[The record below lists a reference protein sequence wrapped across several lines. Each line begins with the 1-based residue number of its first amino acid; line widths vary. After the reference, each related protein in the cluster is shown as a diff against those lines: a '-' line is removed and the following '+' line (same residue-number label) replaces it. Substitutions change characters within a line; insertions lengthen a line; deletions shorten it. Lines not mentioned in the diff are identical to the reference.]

1 MISVPNELVVYPKK
15 KRPMGEERSLY
26 DVVEKELLGIKG
38 LVKYLQIFERDIISC
53 YPIFSPLPE
62 RKDYLYRKARDYFF
76 FAVIPS
82 IEIIKNEELKK
93 KHEKHLLRVQ
103 TLLALS
109 ERFLNNVVDGH
120 SRYIQDDLIFYAY
133 VIHEAI
139 NLLSNE
145 LSVIGIPLHD
155 LFKKFK
161 EIAQSAYFKI
171 PNKNKSSTNKTDIKI
186 WENANHLWKRAGSM
200 FIIPLL
206 LETTPHGLKALE
218 NYMSANILI
227 DDLLDLFDD
236 YKHNRETLPLVLW
249 KIYSQEMVFNKWASD
264 FVIKE
269 TLNTIIKLL
278 EKSSKLFDKD
288 GLNYPSQTAKI
299 LKDKY
304 CEWFPEY
311 I

>member
-1 MISVPNELVVYPKK
+1 M
-15 KRPMGEERSLY
+15 
-26 DVVEKELLGIKG
+26 
-38 LVKYLQIFERDIISC
+38 
-53 YPIFSPLPE
+53 
-62 RKDYLYRKARDYFF
+62 
-76 FAVIPS
+76 
-82 IEIIKNEELKK
+82 
-93 KHEKHLLRVQ
+93 
-103 TLLALS
+103 
-109 ERFLNNVVDGH
+109 
-120 SRYIQDDLIFYAY
+120 
-133 VIHEAI
+133 
-139 NLLSNE
+139 SNE

-304 CEWFPEY
+304 CEWLPEY